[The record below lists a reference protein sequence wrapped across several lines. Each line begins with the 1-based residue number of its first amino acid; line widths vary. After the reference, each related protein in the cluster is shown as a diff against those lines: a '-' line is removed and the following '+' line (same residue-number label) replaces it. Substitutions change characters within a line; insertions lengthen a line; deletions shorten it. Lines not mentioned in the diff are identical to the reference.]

1 MKLSEQAGNSP
12 ALGLES
18 LAMILNHINLTVTD
32 VLAAEAFLTT
42 YFGMRCDRQTGE
54 NRNFGAVY
62 DDNGLV
68 LTLMKAARSVKVEY
82 PGYFHI
88 GFIQESE
95 ARVDELYQRLK
106 ADGYAV
112 PAPERHHAWTFYV
125 DAPGGIRV
133 EVLA

>member
-1 MKLSEQAGNSP
+1 
-12 ALGLES
+12 
-18 LAMILNHINLTVTD
+18 MILNHINLTVTD
-32 VLAAEAFLTT
+32 VLAAESFLTT
-42 YFGMRCDRQTGE
+42 YFDMRCERKAGE

-95 ARVDELYQRLK
+95 ERVNEINQRLK
-106 ADGYAV
+106 ADGFDV
-112 PAPERHHAWTFYV
+112 PIPERHHAWTFYV
-125 DAPGGIRV
+125 DAPGGIRI